1 MAVIEVDLIAL
12 TQQLVVAAAGASK
25 EHATNVSGALF
36 AGRRS
41 SLDVAQ
47 QNRQRSTKRAATQQI
62 AHQRHELGRL
72 FSSPQLDERFDRRTT
87 SKGARIKL
95 CFASALRQAKTQ
107 LQTRSEFVLVSSSFR
122 VFGVLAVRWRGWRA
136 RVARFDLPRRLLQR
150 TIEVRLPTVRSEIS
164 NKTRD
169 RSNLDGL

>member
-1 MAVIEVDLIAL
+1 MRVRNTCDGRESRTVRWSP
-12 TQQLVVAAAGASK
+12 LVA
-25 EHATNVSGALF
+25 
-36 AGRRS
+36 RR
-41 SLDVAQ
+41 
-47 QNRQRSTKRAATQQI
+47 RAAESIAKCQASCNTQQI
-62 AHQRHELGRL
+62 AGRRHKLGRL